1 MSIDFNV
8 NGRDVSVS
16 NDHADMPVLWFLRE
30 ELKLKGTKFG
40 CGIGQCGACTIHVD
54 GSAVRSCL
62 LTVEQAR
69 GLRITTIEGLARDEA
84 HLHPVQESWLEI
96 DVPQCG
102 YCQTGQIMAAAA
114 LLRQNPN
121 PSDADIE
128 QSMTNLCRCGSYVR
142 IRKAVKAA
150 ALKLRAL
157 QTSEESQRATTA

>member
-1 MSIDFNV
+1 MSINFNV

-16 NDHADMPVLWFLRE
+16 DDRADMPVLWFLRE

-54 GSAVRSCL
+54 GSAARSCQ

-84 HLHPVQESWLEI
+84 QLHPVQASWLEI

-150 ALKLRAL
+150 ALKLRQL
-157 QTSEESQRATTA
+157 RTSGESERTTTA